1 MNESLVYHVARRFG
15 PAVLGVV
22 ALFVVLFAAR
32 PAAAQSDWYHANW
45 HFRVPVSIG
54 ADGVARV
61 DKVAEVELDFAAMLA
76 SKGYT
81 NPLLPESIKVIEV
94 DSGNAVVDA
103 GVPFQFDGTSGKGA
117 LSLLMKGHTGA
128 AQTRHYHVY
137 FDVGGSFTAPSFSKE
152 ITLTQNV
159 TDESFNSYKLEG
171 KQSTLFYHT
180 EGGGFSSLNDASGVD
195 WINWSKATG
204 DAGDFRGIPNLV
216 HPNDGGYF
224 HPGRTTASS
233 AILFNGPL
241 RVSILS
247 TSDGGGWQTRWDV
260 FPTYARMTVVKKPT
274 TPKYWFQY
282 EGTPGG
288 VLQNTDHLYRS
299 DGRDVAGLGTLS
311 RDIDDADEWQYITDA
326 NSGPDGRSFFM
337 AHYKSD
343 TIVDSYWPL
352 GSMTIMSFGRDTGN
366 GRYFTAADEQF
377 AIGLINSVE
386 SSAVALGIREATE
399 PLAVTVGVVQQE
411 GDPNPPATPVVFKP
425 VHDSYVASNYPTK
438 SYGSLSVLRVKNAS
452 VDMVTYLKFD
462 VTGLA
467 AAPQSAKLRLYVTD
481 PSPDGG
487 SVYSVSN
494 DYLGTAMPWVESGLK
509 WTNAP
514 AISGPPVA
522 SVGATLLNKW
532 VEVDV
537 SPVITGDGAYSFAL
551 SSASANI
558 AVYTSSEGARSPEL
572 VITPAAP

>member
-1 MNESLVYHVARRFG
+1 M
-15 PAVLGVV
+15 
-22 ALFVVLFAAR
+22 ALFVVLVAAR
-32 PAAAQSDWYHANW
+32 PAAAQSDWYHAKW

-54 ADGVARV
+54 GDGVARV
-61 DKVAEVELDFAAMLA
+61 DKVAEVDLDFAAMLA

-81 NPLLPESIKVIEV
+81 NPLLPESLKVIEV
-94 DSGNAVVDA
+94 DAGNAVVDA
-103 GVPFQFDGTSGKGA
+103 DVPFQFDGSNGVGT
-117 LSLLMKGHTGA
+117 LSLLMKGTTGA

-137 FDVGGSFTAPSFSKE
+137 FDVAGDFTAPSFTKE

-159 TDESFNSYKLEG
+159 TDESFNSYRLDG
-171 KQSTLFYHT
+171 KHATLFYHT

-204 DAGDFRGIPNLV
+204 DAGDYRGVPNLV

-260 FPTYARMTVVKKPT
+260 FPTYARMTVVKKPS

-288 VLQNTDHLYRS
+288 TLQNTDHVYRS
-299 DGRDVAGLGTLS
+299 DGRDVAGSGTLS
-311 RDIDDADEWQYITDA
+311 RDIDNAEEWQYITDP
-326 NSGPDGRSFFM
+326 NSGPAGRSFFM
-337 AHYKSD
+337 AHYKND
-343 TIVDSYWPL
+343 AIIDSYWPL
-352 GSMTIMSFGRDTGN
+352 GSMTIMSFGRDSAN
-366 GRYFTAADEQF
+366 GRYFTAAGEQF
-377 AIGLINSVE
+377 AIGLVNSGE
-386 SSAVALGIREATE
+386 ASTVALAIREATV
-399 PLAVTVGVVQQE
+399 PLVVTVGAVQQE
-411 GDPNPPATPVVFKP
+411 GTPNPSPTPVVVKP
-425 VHDSYVASNYPTK
+425 VQDSYVASNYPAK

-462 VTGLA
+462 VTGLT

-494 DYLGTAMPWVESGLK
+494 DYLGTATPWVESGLK

-514 AISGPPVA
+514 AISGSPVG
-522 SVGATLLNKW
+522 SLGATLLNKW

-537 SPVITGDGAYSFAL
+537 SPVVTGNGTYSFAL
-551 SSASANI
+551 ASASANI
-558 AVYTSSEGARSPEL
+558 AVYTSSEGTRSPEL